1 MKVPNYHLQISHK
14 KIPHTELEGVKDL
27 PAYPPGIQQMVK
39 DVQLLVTV
47 LARGSLGLCCLMSQM
62 SGTMSETNILLKF
75 ETLIS

>member
-1 MKVPNYHLQISHK
+1 
-14 KIPHTELEGVKDL
+14 
-27 PAYPPGIQQMVK
+27 MVK

-62 SGTMSETNILLKF
+62 PETMSEANISIKF